1 MLSSQESNNK
11 TDSNTNLNGKKRT
24 INAQVSAMSEINRNT
39 KSKKRT
45 IKYRFE
51 ELKHKQVKKNEEPV
65 LRSIPQSQVQNTAFS
80 KKRKENEL
88 PKGLQPAHKTLRKV
102 PSYKS
107 KASRDEND
115 TIRKDRESEEMSEHV
130 IWKYSPIYKGTPE
143 KSDGNSP
150 DRDEDYVP
158 NLANPPSTPTVS
170 NKLKS
175 VLNFP
180 YLNNTDEEIQPHGD
194 PENIVNEDA
203 NSKRSEISLPKNL
216 LRNIDDILNDMR
228 EDTNLNLHATKLN
241 QIPSSPAT
249 IDKTETLILN
259 EATKTVDIRGEQS
272 VNGNKE
278 SEKGKLVEP
287 PNPTT
292 NDVKNIKDN
301 QSAII
306 KSNLSGIIP
315 TDEIKENVPL
325 SKTPVTGVDPSTTLK
340 TPALV
345 ITTPAAPI
353 ITTEAFYKH
362 ENKDKTN
369 ATKIE
374 NKIENEEEEDD
385 DEMLFDMI
393 SQQKPNLKYAQE
405 HDKEELKKV
414 EPMKN
419 ELKKEEPK
427 NEFSDDMLDDSL
439 LDIFDEIETGDEV
452 DPKPSDTPAINISK
466 LKLSSENEE
475 DKTRKEYIKLAQCA
489 VEQKGVVRLTVL
501 SIREM
506 NLRKIGIQKILTCLD
521 SKGSTVPVILRN
533 PWVYLEIYEGDVIHI
548 IEGKNYANKR
558 LLSQDKDPI
567 TQAENDNI
575 LILHPD
581 ILLSATTLGTSTKC
595 LRCSIIDNLFQDIR
609 NEQSISMTIGNIIH
623 ELLQDAFRF
632 KLSQQSISID
642 FFTERLDEL
651 LDVYSFA
658 ILVCNETVDDVRNTI
673 MEKHVYQM
681 VEFVNRFVSFDN
693 FGRYVPIADTKK
705 SQPIS
710 ISDIIDIEENIWSPS
725 YGLKGFLDATVETYM
740 ENEHVIAPLEIKTG
754 KYKSQAHEVQGLIYT
769 LLLSDRYG
777 INSDFFLL
785 MYTWEEGMIKYRRL
799 FDKIR
804 HIIMTRNKVATSLK
818 SRLSEIKSR
827 KITTLPVPKL
837 EENPSACN
845 YCFNKVASMILFKLL
860 ENGTADKCRIS
871 EDEYEQS
878 TGHLPQDVTKYRNF
892 FVKYNDLITKEESS
906 VCASN
911 QDLFLLDGK
920 TRESNNGHCIP
931 QLRILKI
938 SEDEELP
945 GKYLYEFT
953 RINGETQTHESMSG
967 SQIFIGDRVI
977 LSDEVGH
984 FSIAS
989 GSVIDLKD
997 NIIVVSTKRKLLHNQ
1012 ISSKYNDGSKI
1023 ESVIDPTIDEADI
1036 ISTQN
1041 TVTYRIDKYDIQQP
1055 LSGSRFNILNLFLPP
1070 IKKGMLVLNEKTN
1083 EERLLKLSE
1092 GGDERMRKF
1101 LIDNEAPQFL
1111 AKEEK
1116 PLLQNSLPTDTI
1128 FNIDQHNA
1136 LDLCLR
1142 AKDYALVLGM
1152 PGTGKTTLIA
1162 ELIKILVKNGKK
1174 ILLTSYTHSA
1184 VDNILLKLL
1193 DTDFKTIRLGAE
1205 RKIHPE
1211 TRRYIPD
1218 YTSASSYEEFLS
1230 MINDTSLVATTCLGI
1245 NDLLFSYKEED
1256 FDYVILDEA
1265 SQVSM
1270 PVALGPLRFGEK
1282 FIMVGDHNQLP
1293 PLVKNDCAK
1302 MQGLEDSLFKI
1313 LSERH
1318 PESMAELTLQ
1328 YRMCED
1334 IMKLSNFLIYKDK
1347 LKCGNEQVSKQSLVI
1362 QSIDE
1367 ISRYKIST
1375 SGKDWLPDILN
1386 PTRKVVFAD
1395 YDRDLGLVENVEGD
1409 NIINRGECELICQM
1423 VDSLILCGVSC
1434 ERIGVMTLYRAQLK
1448 LLQSKLK
1455 HSKYRGLEVLTAD
1468 QFQGRDKDCILISM
1482 VRSNDEL
1489 KGGSL
1494 LKEVRRVNVAMTR
1507 AKSKLIIV
1515 GSKDTITSI
1524 GGIREF
1530 MSMLE
1535 QNGWIYKLP
1544 NDCLET
1550 YNFENATIVEGKS
1563 TQLETPN

>member
-1 MLSSQESNNK
+1 MLSSQESTNK
-11 TDSNTNLNGKKRT
+11 IDSNTNLNGKQRT
-24 INAQVSAMSEINRNT
+24 INSQISAISEINSNT

-65 LRSIPQSQVQNTAFS
+65 LKSIPQSQVQNTAFS

-107 KASRDEND
+107 KTSRDEGD
-115 TIRKDRESEEMSEHV
+115 AIRKDRESDEMSEQV

-143 KSDGNSP
+143 RSEGNSP
-150 DRDEDYVP
+150 DRDKDYVP
-158 NLANPPSTPTVS
+158 NLVNPPSTPTVS

-180 YLNNTDEEIQPHGD
+180 YLNNTDEEIQPHGGA
-194 PENIVNEDA
+194 ENIINDGDS
-203 NSKRSEISLPKNL
+203 SKRSEISLPKNL

-228 EDTNLNLHATKLN
+228 DDTNLSLNATKLN

-249 IDKTETLILN
+249 IDRTETLLLN
-259 EATKTVDIRGEQS
+259 KAAKTVDLQEEQS
-272 VNGNKE
+272 LNKNKE
-278 SEKGKLVEP
+278 LKKEILVVTS
-287 PNPTT
+287 NPTT
-292 NDVKNIKDN
+292 YDGKDVKEAQIVTTR
-301 QSAII
+301 
-306 KSNLSGIIP
+306 SNAKPINSNDIA
-315 TDEIKENVPL
+315 KEELPL
-325 SKTPVTGVDPSTTLK
+325 SKILTTKGSVLTDPKTPVPLTTK
-340 TPALV
+340 
-345 ITTPAAPI
+345 ITTPA
-353 ITTEAFYKH
+353 ITTDAFYKQ
-362 ENKDKTN
+362 EKEDE
-369 ATKIE
+369 TKIIKVE
-374 NKIENEEEEDD
+374 NEIENEDDD
-385 DEMLFDMI
+385 DEMLFDMV
-393 SQQKPNLKYAQE
+393 SQQKPNPKYVNQPG
-405 HDKEELKKV
+405 KEEPKRD
-414 EPMKN
+414 EPKRD
-419 ELKKEEPK
+419 EPK
-427 NEFSDDMLDDSL
+427 NEFSDEMLDDSL
-439 LDIFDEIETGDEV
+439 LDIFDEIEMGDEV
-452 DPKPSDTPAINISK
+452 DTKPNNTPATNISK
-466 LKLSSENEE
+466 LKLSSDNEE
-475 DKTRKEYIKLAQCA
+475 DKTKKEYIKLAQCA

-506 NLRKIGIQKILTCLD
+506 SLPKIGIQKILTCVD

-548 IEGKNYANKR
+548 IEGKNYSNKR

-567 TQAENDNI
+567 TQAVNDNI

-581 ILLSATTLGTSTKC
+581 ILLSATTLGSSTKC
-595 LRCSIIDNLFQDIR
+595 LRCSIIDNLYQDIR
-609 NEQSISMTIGNIIH
+609 NEQSISMTIGNIVH

-632 KLSQQSISID
+632 KLSEQTISID
-642 FFTERLDEL
+642 FFTERLDDL
-651 LDVYSFA
+651 LDIYSFA
-658 ILVCNETVDDVRNTI
+658 ILVCNETVEDVRNTI
-673 MEKHVYQM
+673 MEKHVNQM
-681 VEFVNRFVSFDN
+681 VEFVNKFVSFDN

-705 SQPIS
+705 KQPIS

-725 YGLKGFLDATVETYM
+725 YGLKGFLDATAETYI
-740 ENEHVIAPLEIKTG
+740 ENSHVIAPLEIKTG

-769 LLLSDRYG
+769 LLLSDRYD
-777 INSDFFLL
+777 INCNFFLL
-785 MYTWEEGMIKYRRL
+785 MYTWEDGMIKYRRL
-799 FDKIR
+799 PDKIR
-804 HIIMTRNKVATSLK
+804 HIIMTRNKVATALK

-827 KITTLPVPKL
+827 KITSVPIPKL

-845 YCFNKVASMILFKLL
+845 YCFNKVASMVLFKLL
-860 ENGTADKCRIS
+860 ENGTEENCRIS
-871 EDEYEQS
+871 EDEYEQL
-878 TGHLPQDVTKYRNF
+878 TGHLPQDVTKYKNF
-892 FVKYNDLITKEESS
+892 FVKYNDLLTKEESS

-920 TRESNNGHCIP
+920 TRESKNGHCIP
-931 QLRILKI
+931 ELRILKI
-938 SEDEELP
+938 SEDEESP
-945 GKYLYEFT
+945 GRYIYEFT
-953 RINGETQTHESMSG
+953 RKNSDTQTHESMSK

-977 LSDEVGH
+977 LSDENGH

-989 GSVIDLKD
+989 GSVIDMKD
-997 NIIVVSTKRKLLHNQ
+997 NMIIVSTKRKLLHNQ
-1012 ISSKYNDGSKI
+1012 ISLRHNNESKI
-1023 ESVIDPTIDEADI
+1023 ESVIDPRIDKAEI

-1070 IKKGMLVLNEKTN
+1070 IKKDMSVINEKTN

-1092 GGDERMRKF
+1092 GGDERMRRF

-1111 AKEEK
+1111 TKDEK
-1116 PLLQNSLPTDTI
+1116 PLLQNYLPANTT

-1162 ELIKILVKNGKK
+1162 DLIKILVKNGKK

-1193 DTDFKTIRLGAE
+1193 DTDIKTIRLGADK
-1205 RKIHPE
+1205 KIHPD

-1218 YTSASSYEEFLS
+1218 YTSATTYQEFLS
-1230 MINDTSLVATTCLGI
+1230 MVNNTSLVATTCLGI
-1245 NDLLFSYKEED
+1245 NDLLFSYKEKD

-1293 PLVKNDCAK
+1293 PLVKNDCART
-1302 MQGLEDSLFKI
+1302 QGLEDSLFKI
-1313 LSERH
+1313 LSENH
-1318 PESMAELTLQ
+1318 PESMAELTVQ

-1334 IMKLSNFLIYKDK
+1334 IMKLSNFLIYEDK
-1347 LKCGNEQVSKQSLVI
+1347 LKCGNKQISNQSLVI
-1362 QSIDE
+1362 QSIEE
-1367 ISRYKIST
+1367 ISKYKISG

-1386 PTRKVVFAD
+1386 PSRKVVFAD
-1395 YDRDLGLVENVEGD
+1395 YDRGLGIVENVEGD
-1409 NIINRGECELICQM
+1409 NIINRGECQLICQM
-1423 VDSLILCGVSC
+1423 VDSLIVSGVSC
-1434 ERIGVMTLYRAQLK
+1434 KRIGVMTLYRAQLK

-1455 HSKYRGLEVLTAD
+1455 SSKYAGLEVLTAD

-1530 MSMLE
+1530 MGMLE

-1544 NDCLET
+1544 SDCLET
-1550 YNFENATIVEGKS
+1550 YNFENATIADGKS
-1563 TQLETPN
+1563 TQQETSN

>member
-11 TDSNTNLNGKKRT
+11 IDSNTNLNGKQIS
-24 INAQVSAMSEINRNT
+24 INAKISAMSEINKNT
-39 KSKKRT
+39 KSKKRN

-51 ELKHKQVKKNEEPV
+51 ELKRKQVKKSEEPV
-65 LRSIPQSQVQNTAFS
+65 LRSIPQSQVQNTAFNT
-80 KKRKENEL
+80 KRKDNEL

-107 KASRDEND
+107 KTSREEGDN
-115 TIRKDRESEEMSEHV
+115 IRKDRESDEMSEHV

-143 KSDGNSP
+143 RSEGNSP
-150 DRDEDYVP
+150 DRDKDYVP
-158 NLANPPSTPTVS
+158 NLVNPPSTPTVS

-180 YLNNTDEEIQPHGD
+180 YLNNTNDEIQPHGVI
-194 PENIVNEDA
+194 ENVINED
-203 NSKRSEISLPKNL
+203 NSSKRSEISLPKNL

-228 EDTNLNLHATKLN
+228 EDTNLSLNAAKLN

-249 IDKTETLILN
+249 VDRTETLLLE
-259 EATKTVDIRGEQS
+259 EATKTVALQEKLSSDENKNDKKETSGEHNALITDNTKDIE
-272 VNGNKE
+272 GNQAT
-278 SEKGKLVEP
+278 GV
-287 PNPTT
+287 
-292 NDVKNIKDN
+292 
-301 QSAII
+301 
-306 KSNLSGIIP
+306 KSNLNLTNSKSTMEKEDPLLKFRI
-315 TDEIKENVPL
+315 TRKDEIIVDKISV
-325 SKTPVTGVDPSTTLK
+325 PVTV
-340 TPALV
+340 
-345 ITTPAAPI
+345 TTPAPT
-353 ITTEAFYKH
+353 ITTEIFYKPETSDKPNIIKV
-362 ENKDKTN
+362 ENE
-369 ATKIE
+369 IE
-374 NKIENEEEEDD
+374 NDDDD

-393 SQQKPNLKYAQE
+393 SQQKPNPKYNR
-405 HDKEELKKV
+405 
-414 EPMKN
+414 EPD
-419 ELKKEEPK
+419 KEEPK
-427 NEFSDDMLDDSL
+427 TKEPQHEFSDEMLDDSL
-439 LDIFDEIETGDEV
+439 LDIFDEIETNEK
-452 DPKPSDTPAINISK
+452 PKPNDEAPVNLSK
-466 LKLSSENEE
+466 LKLSSDNEE
-475 DKTRKEYIKLAQCA
+475 DTSKKEHMKLAQCA
-489 VEQKGVVRLTVL
+489 VEQKGVIRLAVL

-506 NLRKIGIQKILTCLD
+506 TLPKIGTQKILTCID
-521 SKGSTVPVILRN
+521 GKGSTVPVILRN

-548 IEGKNYANKR
+548 IEGKNYSNKR

-567 TQAENDNI
+567 THAENDNI

-581 ILLSATTLGTSTKC
+581 ILLSATTLGSSTKC
-595 LRCSIIDNLFQDIR
+595 LRCSIIDNLFQDTR
-609 NEQSISMTIGNIIH
+609 NDQNISMTIGNIVH

-632 KLSQQSISID
+632 KLSQQTISTE
-642 FFTERLDEL
+642 FFTERLDDL

-658 ILVCNETVDDVRNTI
+658 ILVCNETVEDVKNTI
-673 MEKHVYQM
+673 MEKHVNKM

-693 FGRYVPIADTKK
+693 FSRYVPIADTKK
-705 SQPIS
+705 NQPIS

-725 YGLKGFLDATVETYM
+725 YGLKGFLDATVETYV
-740 ENEHVIAPLEIKTG
+740 ENDHLIAPLEIKTG

-769 LLLSDRYG
+769 LLLSDRYD

-785 MYTWEEGMIKYRRL
+785 MYTWEGGMIKYRRL
-799 FDKIR
+799 LDKIR
-804 HIIMTRNKVATSLK
+804 HIIMTRNKVATALK
-818 SRLSEIKSR
+818 SRLSEIKCQ
-827 KITTLPVPKL
+827 KITSLPVPKL
-837 EENPSACN
+837 EDNPSKCT
-845 YCFNKVASMILFKLL
+845 YCFNKTASMILFKLL
-860 ENGTADKCRIS
+860 ENGTTDNCRIP
-871 EDEYEQS
+871 EEEYEQI
-878 TGHLPQDVTKYRNF
+878 TDHLPQNITKYKNF
-892 FVKYNDLITKEESS
+892 FVKYSDLITKEESS

-920 TRESNNGHCIP
+920 TRESKNGHCIP
-931 QLRILKI
+931 ELKILKI
-938 SEDEELP
+938 SEDEESP
-945 GKYLYEFT
+945 GRFLYEF
-953 RINGETQTHESMSG
+953 RKKNGETQPYEPMSK

-977 LSDEVGH
+977 LSDENGH

-989 GSVIDLKD
+989 GSVIDMKD
-997 NIIVVSTKRKLLHNQ
+997 DLIVVSTKRKLLHNQ
-1012 ISSKYNDGSKI
+1012 ISSKYNNGSKI
-1023 ESVIDPTIDEADI
+1023 ESVIDPTINESEI

-1070 IKKGMLVLNEKTN
+1070 IKKGMFIINEKTK

-1092 GGDERMRKF
+1092 GGDERMRRF
-1101 LIDNEAPQFL
+1101 LVDNEAPKFV
-1111 AKEEK
+1111 KKDDK
-1116 PLLQNSLPTDTI
+1116 PLLHNYLPAENT

-1193 DTDFKTIRLGAE
+1193 DADIKTIRLGSD

-1211 TRRYIPD
+1211 TQRYIPD
-1218 YTSASSYEEFLS
+1218 YTSATTYQEFLS

-1245 NDLLFSYKEED
+1245 NDLLFTYKETD

-1293 PLVKNDCAK
+1293 PLVKNERART
-1302 MQGLEDSLFKI
+1302 QGLEDSLFKI

-1347 LKCGNEQVSKQSLVI
+1347 LKCGNEQVSNQSLTI
-1362 QSIDE
+1362 QNLGE
-1367 ISRYKIST
+1367 ISKYKT
-1375 SGKDWLPDILN
+1375 TASGKDWLTDILD
-1386 PTRKVVFAD
+1386 PSRKVVFGD
-1395 YDRDLGLVENVEGD
+1395 YDRDLGLMENVEGD

-1423 VDSLILCGVSC
+1423 IDSLIVSGVSC

-1455 HSKYRGLEVLTAD
+1455 SPRYKGLEVLTAD

-1482 VRSNDEL
+1482 VRSNNEL

-1507 AKSKLIIV
+1507 AKSKLIII

-1530 MSMLE
+1530 MGMLE
-1535 QNGWIYKLP
+1535 HNGWIYKLP
-1544 NDCLET
+1544 SDCLKT
-1550 YNFENATIVEGKS
+1550 YNFANAVITDGKC
-1563 TQLETPN
+1563 TQPGPSG